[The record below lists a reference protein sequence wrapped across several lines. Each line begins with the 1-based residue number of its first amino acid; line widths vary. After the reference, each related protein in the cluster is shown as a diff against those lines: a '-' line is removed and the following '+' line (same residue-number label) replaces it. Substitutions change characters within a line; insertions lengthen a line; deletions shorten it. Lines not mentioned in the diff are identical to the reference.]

1 MHAGICTL
9 FACFSEYIHGGMPD
23 GIALTARPFQSCYS
37 RQSIHPHLDRNM
49 KRRRSGFAAL
59 AFACA
64 LAGFASPGRAYDFN
78 DSHFHLTN
86 YIQEGLTLPEFL
98 KIMGDKAGRV
108 AVFGIPLQQ
117 KWDYFESGARA
128 PDYYLLSD
136 AELYYYSFTDAII
149 ADQYLHLPPR
159 DRARFDPM
167 ITGFNPTDMYAADHI
182 RRVLLMYPGVFSGIG
197 EFSVHKEF
205 VSAKVAG
212 HTASLMNP
220 ALDKILAF
228 AGEAGLV
235 VILHNDINT
244 VRPAP
249 GRPAH
254 FDDLTAVLRAH
265 KGTTIIWAHT
275 GLGRFVKPT
284 ADHVDLLREILCS
297 DEFSHV
303 NFDLSWDEVA
313 KWIVADDATLDAW
326 VKLLQQYP
334 DRFLFGSDTVAPKT
348 QADYLKTY
356 DAYEKLWARL
366 DAQTADK
373 IKVKNFARI
382 FDAARM
388 KVRTWEAAQ
397 HPD

>member
-1 MHAGICTL
+1 MTRVVGLAI
-9 FACFSEYIHGGMPD
+9 
-23 GIALTARPFQSCYS
+23 R
-37 RQSIHPHLDRNM
+37 
-49 KRRRSGFAAL
+49 AAL
-59 AFACA
+59 AIA
-64 LAGFASPGRAYDFN
+64 LSCTAGTSAAQNFN

-86 YIQEGLTLPEFL
+86 YIQDGLTLPDFL
-98 KIMGDKAGRV
+98 KIMGGKTGRA

-117 KWDYFESGARA
+117 KWDHFESGDRA

-149 ADQYLHLPPR
+149 ADQYLHLPAE
-159 DRARFDPM
+159 DRARIDPM

-212 HTASLMNP
+212 HTASLRNP
-220 ALDKILAF
+220 ALDKLLSF
-228 AGEAGLV
+228 AGEVGLV

-254 FDDLTAVLRAH
+254 FDDLKTVFRAH
-265 KGTTIIWAHT
+265 AGTTIIWAHT

-284 ADHVDLLREILCS
+284 ADHVDLLREILES
-297 DEFSHV
+297 AELSHV
-303 NFDLSWDEVA
+303 SFDISWDEVA

-326 VKLLQQYP
+326 VKLLNAYP
-334 DRFLFGSDTVAPKT
+334 DRFLFGSDAVAPKT
-348 QADYLKTY
+348 QADYHKAY
-356 DAYEKLWARL
+356 DAYAKLWSRL
-366 DAQTADK
+366 DADTAS
-373 IKVKNFARI
+373 KVKSKNFERI
-382 FDAARM
+382 FDAARL
-388 KVRTWEAAQ
+388 KVRAWEARQA
-397 HPD
+397 HR